1 MSIYKKL
8 KRKKDKGLN
17 NDRDEGFITPK
28 NDLSDYHYT
37 RTWDQELTEKV
48 YGYDCPIPDMPP
60 KEEII
65 NYGRPIAEQI
75 FRKTAIPKDFSRWNK
90 DQQDAFIEREHHRR
104 RHGLWFYIKGK
115 PVYITGLFYYFMNYW
130 PLATGSPTKF
140 HMGDWKFFIIWQLVV
155 MDPTVFG
162 LIVFKC
168 RRIGDTEKAL
178 CMIYE
183 FATRV
188 RNTINQMYD
197 CRVEDDMK
205 KTWRRLRIA
214 HKRMV
219 WFMKPVCSND
229 EPASMFEFREPKKK
243 MDISNSYVDENGM
256 LVADEYEF
264 KALDSEIA
272 YYTNTG
278 GADGARVA
286 RAYIDEFGKYKQIN
300 PISLWDLMKKALEDD
315 REAEI
320 IGKALFTSTI
330 EEMKGGETLETA
342 KDLWNNSNPAKVD
355 DAGRT
360 ATGLIR
366 CVRGAVDRAPA
377 DRWGIVDEEAVIA
390 KIKARHQFLIDN
402 KQWAT
407 LIKEKRQDCLTIEDV
422 FSNISKGSP
431 FNMENLSNR
440 KNEVDYD
447 PNPKWV
453 RGNFKWVDGI
463 KPVPG
468 NPKNINKKCRVYFD
482 PDENGRWMVSGHPSD
497 FNCMPNA
504 MDLYARI
511 PMPSNTLQ
519 FSCGID
525 PVSYKENIGNKEK
538 EGDSEGEDIKTKS
551 KRSLA
556 GLAIKRNLDPSIDLK
571 EQMYDAFGLPI
582 DGGRDFK
589 TNRYICVYLYRHDS
603 PSLNYEDWLMTCV
616 YYGVDFLIEKNHS
629 GGFYQWLEGMGFL
642 GYYRQGGSGVTNYK
656 GFQED
661 YGLTASDKV
670 VESYF
675 GALTELTNNWCNTI
689 DLPWCLEQL
698 STMEYDTRGQHDLGV
713 AMGFCELHAAAKQ
726 QDIALQEELEAYE
739 GGQYFEENEY

>member
-1 MSIYKKL
+1 MSIYSKL
-8 KRKKDKGLN
+8 KRKKSKNLN
-17 NDRDEGFITPK
+17 KDREEGIITPK

-65 NYGRPIAEQI
+65 NYGRPLAEQI

-90 DQQDAFIEREHHRR
+90 DQQEAFIAKEHHRR

-140 HMGDWKFFIIWQLVV
+140 HMGDWKFFVIWQLVV
-155 MDPTVFG
+155 MDPTIFG

-229 EPASMFEFREPKKK
+229 EPASMFEFREPRKK
-243 MDISNSYVDENGM
+243 MDISNSYVDENGI

-272 YYTNTG
+272 YFTNTG

-286 RAYIDEFGKYKQIN
+286 RAYVDEFGKYKQIN
-300 PISLWDLMKKALEDD
+300 PVALWDLMKKALEDD
-315 REAEI
+315 RESEI

-355 DAGRT
+355 ENGRT
-360 ATGLIR
+360 STGLIR
-366 CVRGAVDRAPA
+366 CVRGALDRAKP

-402 KQWAT
+402 KQWTT

-431 FNMENLSNR
+431 FNIENLSNR
-440 KNEVDYD
+440 KNEVEYD
-447 PNPKWV
+447 TNPKWV

-463 KPVPG
+463 KPIPG
-468 NPKNINKKCRVYFD
+468 NPNNINKKCRVYFD
-482 PDENGRWMVSGHPSD
+482 PDENGRWQVSGHPSD
-497 FNCMPNA
+497 FNCSPNA
-504 MDLYARI
+504 MELYAKV
-511 PMPSNTLQ
+511 PMPANTLK

-525 PVSYKENIGNKEK
+525 PVSYKGNIGNKEK
-538 EGDSEGEDIKTKS
+538 DDDSEGEDIKTKS

-556 GLAIKRNLDPSIDLK
+556 GLAIKSNLDLSVDLK
-571 EQMYDAFGLPI
+571 EQMYDAFGLPL

-589 TNRYICVYLYRHDS
+589 TNRYICAYLYRHDS
-603 PSLNYEDWLMTCV
+603 PSANYEDWLMTCI

-629 GGFYQWLEGMGFL
+629 AGYYQWLETMGFL

-670 VESYF
+670 VEAYF
-675 GALTELTNNWCNTI
+675 GELTELSNNWHNTI
-689 DLPWCLEQL
+689 DLPWCLDQL
-698 STMEYDTRGQHDLGV
+698 CTMEYDTRTEHDLGV
-713 AMGFCELHAAAKQ
+713 AMGFCELHSNAKII
-726 QDIALQEELEAYE
+726 DMALEEEMDNYE
-739 GGQYFEENEY
+739 GGVYFEENEY